1 MKNNRELEM
10 QTNETTHCKSEKAL
24 ALISF
29 GVIVYS
35 LIQLFSDNNQTSNTY
50 VGAILLSSIILILS
64 LGIIGIR
71 GTSRLNSQTKKR
83 VKKQ

>member
-10 QTNETTHCKSEKAL
+10 QTHQTTHCKSEKVL

-64 LGIIGIR
+64 LGIIGIT
-71 GTSRLNSQTKKR
+71 GSSRLNSQTKK
-83 VKKQ
+83 KE